1 MHVAGIDGC
10 RAGWVAVVLDGGQ
23 VVGTLVAATLR
34 EIVDACPRA
43 RAIGVDMPMGLIE
56 RGWREA
62 DRLAAARL
70 GAHRSRLF
78 MVPPRAAWAAATY
91 PEAVAVCREL
101 TEPPAGFS
109 KQAWGLK
116 DKISQAGE
124 LRTEQPGRLFE
135 VHPELAFAELN
146 GGPTVAASKKTWNG
160 QMTRRALLAK
170 ADLYLPDDLG
180 PTGMVAVDD
189 ILDAAAVA
197 WSADRIAAG
206 QAVCLPNPPQAGPD
220 GQPIAIWY

>member
-1 MHVAGIDGC
+1 MRVAGVDGC
-10 RAGWVAVVLDGGQ
+10 RSGWVAVVLDGGQ
-23 VVGTLVAATLR
+23 VTGTLVAATLR
-34 EIVDACPRA
+34 EVVDACPQA
-43 RAIGVDMPMGLIE
+43 GVIGVDMPMGLID

-70 GAHRSRLF
+70 GEQRSRLF

-124 LRTEQPGRLFE
+124 LRAAQPGRLFE

-146 GGPTVAASKKTWNG
+146 GGRTVAASKKPWNG
-160 QMTRRALLAK
+160 QMSRRALLAE
-170 ADLYLPDDLG
+170 AGLHLPDDLG

-197 WSADRIAAG
+197 WSAARIAVGTA
-206 QAVCLPNPPQAGPD
+206 ACLPGPPPAGPD

>member
-1 MHVAGIDGC
+1 MRVAGVDGC
-10 RAGWVAVVLDGGQ
+10 RSGWVAVVLDRGR
-23 VVGTLVAATLR
+23 VAGTLVAGTLG
-34 EIVDACPRA
+34 EIVDDCPQVRT
-43 RAIGVDMPMGLIE
+43 IGVDMPMGLAE
-56 RGWREA
+56 WGWREA
-62 DRLAAARL
+62 DQLAAARL
-70 GAHRSRLF
+70 GARRSRLF
-78 MVPPRAAWAAATY
+78 MVPPRAAWDVATY

-109 KQAWGLK
+109 RQAWGLK
-116 DKISQAGE
+116 DKIRQAGE
-124 LRTEQPGRLFE
+124 LRDGQPGRLFE

-146 GGPTVAASKKTWNG
+146 GGRPIAASKKTWNG

-170 ADLYLPDDLG
+170 AGLHLPDDLG

-206 QAVCLPNPPQAGPD
+206 QAVCLPSPPQPGPD